1 MLVLTRKQGE
11 KIRIGVNIIISVLS
25 TSDNQVKI
33 GIEAPA
39 DMKILREEIYETVKT
54 HTVEASKQSSNISP
68 DELKN
73 LSINKLNKKK

>member
-1 MLVLTRKQGE
+1 MLVLTRKPGE
-11 KIRIGVNIIISVLS
+11 KIRIGANIIISVLS

-54 HTVEASKQSSNISP
+54 HTLEASKQSSKISP

>member
-11 KIRIGVNIIISVLS
+11 KIRIGANIIISVLS

-39 DMKILREEIYETVKT
+39 DMKILREEIF
-54 HTVEASKQSSNISP
+54 
-68 DELKN
+68 
-73 LSINKLNKKK
+73 